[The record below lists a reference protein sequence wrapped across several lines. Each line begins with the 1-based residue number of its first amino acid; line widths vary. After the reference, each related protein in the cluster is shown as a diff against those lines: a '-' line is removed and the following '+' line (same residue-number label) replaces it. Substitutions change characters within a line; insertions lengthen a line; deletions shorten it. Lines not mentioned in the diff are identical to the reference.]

1 MRSDPCGNWLQR
13 RTFVSLSA
21 IAAFTSIV
29 GIAEAVTVDDL
40 QALTYPDG
48 NGHTLPYRLLVPK
61 GYDAQQK
68 YRLVLFFHGAGERG
82 TDNRNQLAGQTAPL
96 VFADA
101 ANQSKYPVFMVAP
114 QCPTDQQWV
123 DMVWGE
129 STGVGKLKPITW
141 PMAAALALVDQL
153 MVQYPGIDT
162 SRLYVTG
169 LSMGG
174 YGTWDAIYRKPRKF
188 RKAVAIC
195 GGYDPNT
202 VTGAAGTSGR
212 WFDIPIW
219 DFHSIDDGTVPVG
232 RSIEMLDAINGK
244 GGMPK
249 PKFTEYGTGG
259 LPPTNHAAWVP
270 AYADPGLLPWMFD
283 NDIDVDAGVPE
294 AGAANE
300 GGSASDSGP
309 TGQAGGSQADAASTG
324 AAGSTG
330 AGGANVETGG
340 SSTTSGAGGDI
351 APDSGSAAMPGDMDA
366 AGCACRAA
374 TTDRSWSR
382 GTLLA
387 GLAALLLGRKRRR
400 SAGVKETLPAGM
412 S

>member
-1 MRSDPCGNWLQR
+1 MSFEPCRNRLQR
-13 RTFVSLSA
+13 RTFLALSA
-21 IAAFTSIV
+21 IAALSTLA
-29 GIAEAVTVDDL
+29 GIAEAATVDDL
-40 QALTYPDG
+40 QALTFPDG

-61 GYDAQQK
+61 SYDAQK
-68 YRLVLFFHGAGERG
+68 KFRLVLFFHGAGERG

-101 ANQSKYPVFMVAP
+101 NNQAKYPVFMVAP
-114 QCPTDQQWV
+114 QCPPDQQWV
-123 DMVWGE
+123 DMAWGE

-153 MVQYPGIDT
+153 MVQYPGIDA

-202 VTGAAGTSGR
+202 VTGATGTSGR
-212 WFDIPIW
+212 WFDIPLW

-249 PKFTEYGTGG
+249 PVFTEYGTGG

-283 NDIDVDAGVPE
+283 NDVDVDAGTSD
-294 AGAANE
+294 AGAPA
-300 GGSASDSGP
+300 D
-309 TGQAGGSQADAASTG
+309 AGGAGDAASMGQGGGPQGDAASSGTG
-324 AAGSTG
+324 GSLGTGGSGVGTGTGGSTATTG
-330 AGGANVETGG
+330 AGGEMAGDQG
-340 SSTTSGAGGDI
+340 MRATSGE
-351 APDSGSAAMPGDMDA
+351 MDA

-374 TTDRSWSR
+374 TTERSPGR
-382 GTLLA
+382 GAVLA
-387 GLAALLLGRKRRR
+387 GLVALLWGRRRRR
-400 SAGVKETLPAGM
+400 SAVQKTLPA
-412 S
+412 